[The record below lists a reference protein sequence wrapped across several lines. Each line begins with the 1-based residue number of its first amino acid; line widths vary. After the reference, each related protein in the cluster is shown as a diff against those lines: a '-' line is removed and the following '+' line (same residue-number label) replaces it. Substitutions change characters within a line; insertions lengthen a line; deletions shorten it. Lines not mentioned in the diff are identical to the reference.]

1 VTGEAWTIDA
11 PGQWSLDLTHVP
23 PGSTALV
30 QELMR
35 ATFPAGMK
43 RMFADLG
50 APLESMDLRFVNGH
64 MYTRLRPLVGADRA
78 GGKAPPKA
86 VLKLVTRVH
95 PAFRRRERTARRSL
109 TEEPWRAV
117 VAEWHAGGRA
127 AVERANLELQEVD
140 LAALDDAAVA
150 RHARACMD
158 RCLVSWEQ
166 HFWLHGYD
174 LGPLG
179 QYLYEGQAWGLGP
192 AELLPLL
199 EGASPSTSEP
209 RRLLSEIRRMVDES
223 GASPTSL
230 DDVRAISPEAAA
242 ALDGYLRYRGAQL
255 FSRYDVDGL
264 TLGECPDLILA
275 SIDAA
280 AAGDSAARVTE
291 RSAAVRQR
299 VPAAQRDRFDDVLRQ
314 ARDAMDL
321 RDDNG
326 PNTAEWPLGLLRLA
340 LLELGRRMVA
350 AGVADAP
357 DQALELTT
365 AELTPA
371 LFTGAAPGAA
381 ALADRTRRRA
391 EQRTL
396 QPPRTIG
403 PAEAPPPPGV
413 LPPYLD
419 RLTGMIQ
426 VVVQQMAMGPEAL
439 AAASGLHGAGVGDRA
454 MRGTARVASSP
465 EEALDK
471 LEPGDV
477 LVVVSTTPAYNLV
490 LSIAGGVVT
499 SEGGPLSHAAVLAR
513 ELGIPAVVGA
523 ADAMGI
529 ADGAEV
535 EVDPVAGEVRLIP
548 SM

>member
-1 VTGEAWTIDA
+1 M
-11 PGQWSLDLTHVP
+11 S
-23 PGSTALV
+23 
-30 QELMR
+30 
-35 ATFPAGMK
+35 
-43 RMFADLG
+43 
-50 APLESMDLRFVNGH
+50 
-64 MYTRLRPLVGADRA
+64 
-78 GGKAPPKA
+78 
-86 VLKLVTRVH
+86 
-95 PAFRRRERTARRSL
+95 
-109 TEEPWRAV
+109 EEPWRAV
-117 VAEWHAGGRA
+117 IADWHASGRA
-127 AVERANLELQEVD
+127 AVERANLQLQDVD

-150 RHARACMD
+150 RHARACLD
-158 RCLVSWEQ
+158 RCLASWEQ

-192 AELLPLL
+192 ADLLPLL
-199 EGASPSTSEP
+199 AGASPSTSEP
-209 RRLLSEIRRMVDES
+209 RRLLTEIRRMVDE
-223 GASPTSL
+223 AAAAPTSL
-230 DDVRAISPEAAA
+230 DEVRAISPEAAD

-264 TLGECPDLILA
+264 TLGECPELILA

-280 AAGDSAARVTE
+280 APGDADDRVVE
-291 RSAAVRQR
+291 RTAAVRER

-357 DQALELTT
+357 EQALELTT
-365 AELTPA
+365 AEITPA

-381 ALADRTRRRA
+381 AAGRTHSPPCRTAHARSADA
-391 EQRTL
+391 
-396 QPPRTIG
+396 PIG

-413 LPPYLD
+413 LPPYLT
-419 RLTGMIQ
+419 RLTGMVQI
-426 VVVQQMAMGPEAL
+426 VVQQLAMGPETL
-439 AAASGLHGAGVGDRA
+439 ATASGLHGAGVGDRA

-523 ADAMGI
+523 ADAHGHRRRCRGRGRSGCRR
-529 ADGAEV
+529 GACDHFHV
-535 EVDPVAGEVRLIP
+535 KMRR
-548 SM
+548 